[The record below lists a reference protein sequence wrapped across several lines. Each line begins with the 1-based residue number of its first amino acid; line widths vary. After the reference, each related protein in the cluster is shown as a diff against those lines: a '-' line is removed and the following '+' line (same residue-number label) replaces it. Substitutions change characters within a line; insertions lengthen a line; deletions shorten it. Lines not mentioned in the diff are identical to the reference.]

1 MLSETNISN
10 TEETKKLTVDGL
22 TKVYPVYKIRIS
34 ELYYN
39 DQNDRIATWI
49 SKYKADNN
57 VSSID
62 KSDTGNYNDTIA
74 EFIKKSDEAAFKKTM
89 NNIKA
94 IGQQEPIII
103 LNDGR
108 IIDGNRRF
116 TCIRELSK
124 DDEKFNYIEGVLI
137 DKDIE
142 ESKKEIKLLELYL
155 QHGREERVGYSPID
169 RLVGVYNDIIENE
182 LITIKE
188 YARNTEQTETEVKK
202 LVNRAVLMV
211 EFLEF
216 INMPKHFYIAREL
229 ELDGPLNEINMV
241 LNKVRDE
248 EQREDVKNV
257 IFNIII
263 VKPGGDMTRYIRNI
277 KNLVNTR
284 HFKPFLEEQLNPA
297 EKVQE
302 KIEEIG
308 EPINLKFL
316 NEEIRGDSELIE
328 EISNSYDKHQERIK
342 KTETK
347 SAPKK
352 QLEKAIEAIQNID
365 KMILIS
371 LDDEKIEEFLETLN
385 QLEEEVQAVKDEVA
399 KDD

>member
-1 MLSETNISN
+1 MINKANIN
-10 TEETKKLTVDGL
+10 KTEETKKLTIDGL
-22 TKVYPVYKIRIS
+22 TEIHPVYKIRIR

-39 DQNDRIATWI
+39 DQYDRIATWI

-62 KSDTGNYNDTIA
+62 NSETESYNDLIS
-74 EFIKKSDEAAFKKTM
+74 EFIKKSDENAFKRTM

-94 IGQQEPIII
+94 IGKQEPIII

-108 IIDGNRRF
+108 VIDGNRRF
-116 TCIRELSK
+116 TCIRELANH
-124 DDEKFNYIEGVLI
+124 DEKFNYIEGVLI

-142 ESKKEIKLLELYL
+142 ERKKEIKLLELYL
-155 QHGREERVGYSPID
+155 QHGREERVGYNPID
-169 RLVGVYNDIIENE
+169 RLVGIYNDIIENE

-202 LVNRAVLMV
+202 LVSRAVLMV

-229 ELDGPLNEINMV
+229 DLDGPLSEINMV
-241 LNKVRDE
+241 LNKVKDE
-248 EQREDVKNV
+248 EQKEDLKNV
-257 IFNIII
+257 IFNFIM

-277 KNLVNTR
+277 KQLIITR
-284 HFKPFLEEQLNPA
+284 QFEPFLEEQLNYA

-302 KIEEIG
+302 KIEE
-308 EPINLKFL
+308 EDEVVDLKFL
-316 NEEIRGDSELIE
+316 NEEIRGDIELVE
-328 EISNSYDKHQERIK
+328 EISESYDKYQERIK
-342 KTETK
+342 KSETK
-347 SAPKK
+347 SEPKK
-352 QLEKAIEAIQNID
+352 QLEKADEEIQNHD

-371 LDDEKIEEFLETLN
+371 LNDEKIEEFTESLG
-385 QLEEEVQAVKDEVA
+385 QLEEEIKLIKNEVG
-399 KDD
+399 KYD

>member
-1 MLSETNISN
+1 
-10 TEETKKLTVDGL
+10 
-22 TKVYPVYKIRIS
+22 
-34 ELYYN
+34 
-39 DQNDRIATWI
+39 
-49 SKYKADNN
+49 
-57 VSSID
+57 
-62 KSDTGNYNDTIA
+62 
-74 EFIKKSDEAAFKKTM
+74 M

-108 IIDGNRRF
+108 VIDGNRRF
-116 TCIRELSK
+116 TCIRELANH
-124 DDEKFNYIEGVLI
+124 DEKFNYIEGVLI

-155 QHGREERVGYSPID
+155 QHGREERVGYNPID
-169 RLVGVYNDIIENE
+169 RLVGIYNDIIENE

-202 LVNRAVLMV
+202 LVSRAVLMV

-229 ELDGPLNEINMV
+229 DLDGPLSEINMV
-241 LNKVRDE
+241 LNKVKDE
-248 EQREDVKNV
+248 EQKEDLKNV
-257 IFNIII
+257 IFNFIM

-277 KNLVNTR
+277 KQLINTR
-284 HFKPFLEEQLNPA
+284 QFEPFLEEQLNHA

-302 KIEEIG
+302 KIEE
-308 EPINLKFL
+308 EDKVVDLKFL
-316 NEEIRGDSELIE
+316 NEEIRGDIELVE
-328 EISNSYDKHQERIK
+328 EISESYDKYQERIK
-342 KTETK
+342 KSETK

-371 LDDEKIEEFLETLN
+371 LNDEKIEEFTESLG
-385 QLEEEVQAVKDEVA
+385 QLEEEIKLIKNEVG
-399 KDD
+399 KYD

>member
-1 MLSETNISN
+1 MLKETNISK
-10 TEETKKLTVDGL
+10 TEETKKLTIDGL
-22 TKVYPVYKIRIS
+22 TKIYPVYKIRIS

-49 SKYKADNN
+49 SKYKAENN
-57 VSSID
+57 VSAID
-62 KSDTGNYNDTIA
+62 KTDTNHYNNIIA

-94 IGQQEPIII
+94 IGQQEPVII
-103 LNDGR
+103 LTDGR
-108 IIDGNRRF
+108 VIDGNRRF

-155 QHGREERVGYSPID
+155 QHGREERVGYTPID
-169 RLVGVYNDIIENE
+169 ILVGIYNDIIENE
-182 LITIKE
+182 LITVKE

-216 INMPKHFYIAREL
+216 ITMPKHFYIAREL
-229 ELDGPLNEINMV
+229 DLDGPLNEINTV
-241 LNKVRDE
+241 LNKVNDDE
-248 EQREDVKNV
+248 QKEDLKNV
-257 IFNIII
+257 IFNIIM
-263 VKPGGDMTRYIRNI
+263 VKPDGDLTRYIRNI
-277 KNLVNTR
+277 KPLINSR
-284 HFKPFLEEQLNPA
+284 QFEPFLEEQLNHA

-302 KIEEIG
+302 WIEESDKDVD
-308 EPINLKFL
+308 LKFL
-316 NEEIRGDSELIE
+316 NEEIRGNTEMVE
-328 EISNSYDKHQERIK
+328 EISESYDKYQERIK
-342 KTETK
+342 KSETK

-352 QLEKAIEAIQNID
+352 QVEKAIEAIQNID

-371 LDDEKIEEFLETLN
+371 LEDEKTEEFLKTLN
-385 QLEEEVQAVKDEVA
+385 HLEKEVETIKDEVG

>member
-1 MLSETNISN
+1 MLSETNISK

-62 KSDTGNYNDTIA
+62 KSDIGHYNDVIA
-74 EFIKKSDEAAFKKTM
+74 EFIKKSDETAFKKTM

-94 IGQQEPIII
+94 IGQQEPIVV

-108 IIDGNRRF
+108 VIDGNRRF

-155 QHGREERVGYSPID
+155 QHGREERVGYNPID
-169 RLVGVYNDIIENE
+169 KLVGVYNDIIENE
-182 LITIKE
+182 LISIKE
-188 YARNTEQTETEVKK
+188 YARNTEQAESEVKN
-202 LVNRAVLMV
+202 LVNRAVLMA

-229 ELDGPLNEINMV
+229 ELDGPISEINMV
-241 LNKVRDE
+241 LNKVKDE
-248 EQREDVKNV
+248 EQREDLKNV
-257 IFNIII
+257 IFNFIM
-263 VKPGGDMTRYIRNI
+263 VKPGGDMTRYIRDI
-277 KNLVNTR
+277 KKLINTR
-284 HFKPFLEEQLNPA
+284 QFEPFLNEQLNHA

-302 KIEEIG
+302 KIEE
-308 EPINLKFL
+308 EDKSVDLKFL
-316 NEEIRGDSELIE
+316 NEEIRGDTDLVE
-328 EISNSYDKHQERIK
+328 EISDSYDKYQEKIK
-342 KTETK
+342 RTETK

-365 KMILIS
+365 NMILIS
-371 LDDEKIEEFLETLN
+371 LDDEKITEFLETLS
-385 QLEEEVQAVKDEVA
+385 QLEGEVKGLKDEV
-399 KDD
+399 DNHD

>member
-1 MLSETNISN
+1 MLNETNIN
-10 TEETKKLTVDGL
+10 KTEETKKLTVDGL
-22 TKVYPVYKIRIS
+22 TKVYPVYKIRIN

-57 VSSID
+57 ISSID
-62 KSDTGNYNDTIA
+62 KSDSEHYNDIIA
-74 EFIKKSDEAAFKKTM
+74 EFIKESDKAAFKKTM

-94 IGQQEPIII
+94 IGQQEPVII

-108 IIDGNRRF
+108 VIDGNRRF

-155 QHGREERVGYSPID
+155 QHGREERVGYNPID
-169 RLVGVYNDIIENE
+169 RLVGVYNDIIEDE

-229 ELDGPLNEINMV
+229 DLDGPLSEINMV
-241 LNKVRDE
+241 LNKVKDE
-248 EQREDVKNV
+248 EQKEDLKNV
-257 IFNIII
+257 IFNFIM

-277 KNLVNTR
+277 KQLVNTLQ
-284 HFKPFLEEQLNPA
+284 FEPFLEEQLNHA

-302 KIEEIG
+302 KIEE
-308 EPINLKFL
+308 EDKVVDLKFL
-316 NEEIRGDSELIE
+316 NEEIRGDTEIVE
-328 EISNSYDKHQERIK
+328 EISESYDKYQERIK

-365 KMILIS
+365 EMILIS

>member
-1 MLSETNISN
+1 MLKEKNISK
-10 TEETKKLTVDGL
+10 TEETKKLTIDGL

-49 SKYKADNN
+49 SKYKAENN
-57 VSSID
+57 VSTID
-62 KSDTGNYNDTIA
+62 KSDINHYNNIIA

-94 IGQQEPIII
+94 IGQQEPVII
-103 LNDGR
+103 LTDGR
-108 IIDGNRRF
+108 VIDGNRRF

-124 DDEKFNYIEGVLI
+124 EDEKFNYIEGVLI
-137 DKDIE
+137 NKDIE

-155 QHGREERVGYSPID
+155 QHGREERVGYTPID

-182 LITIKE
+182 MITIKE
-188 YARNTEQTETEVKK
+188 YARNTEQTESEVKK

-216 INMPKHFYIAREL
+216 IYMPKHFYIAREL
-229 ELDGPLNEINMV
+229 DLDGPLNEINMV
-241 LNKVRDE
+241 LNKVSDDE
-248 EQREDVKNV
+248 QKEDLKNV
-257 IFNIII
+257 IFNIIM
-263 VKPGGDMTRYIRNI
+263 VKPDGDLTRYIRNI
-277 KNLVNTR
+277 KPLINSR
-284 HFKPFLEEQLNPA
+284 QFEPFLEEQLNHA

-302 KIEEIG
+302 KVEE
-308 EPINLKFL
+308 EDKVVDLKFL
-316 NEEIRGDSELIE
+316 NEEIRGDREIVE
-328 EISNSYDKHQERIK
+328 EISASYDKYQERIK

-352 QLEKAIEAIQNID
+352 QVEKAIEAIQNID
-365 KMILIS
+365 EMILIS
-371 LDDEKIEEFLETLN
+371 LEDEKIEEFLEALN
-385 QLEEEVQAVKDEVA
+385 HLEKEVEAIKDEVG

>member
-1 MLSETNISN
+1 MLKETNISK
-10 TEETKKLTVDGL
+10 TEETKKLTIDGL
-22 TKVYPVYKIRIS
+22 TKIYPVYKIRIS

-49 SKYKADNN
+49 SKYKAENN
-57 VSSID
+57 VSTID
-62 KSDTGNYNDTIA
+62 KSDINHYNNIIA

-94 IGQQEPIII
+94 IGQQEPVII
-103 LNDGR
+103 LTDGR
-108 IIDGNRRF
+108 VIDGNRRF

-155 QHGREERVGYSPID
+155 QHGREERVGYTPID
-169 RLVGVYNDIIENE
+169 RLVGIYNDIIENE
-182 LITIKE
+182 LITVKE

-216 INMPKHFYIAREL
+216 ITMPKHFYIAREL
-229 ELDGPLNEINMV
+229 DLDGPLNEINTV
-241 LNKVRDE
+241 LNKVNDDE
-248 EQREDVKNV
+248 QKEDLKNV
-257 IFNIII
+257 IFNIIM
-263 VKPGGDMTRYIRNI
+263 VKPDGDLTRYIRNI
-277 KNLVNTR
+277 KPLINSR
-284 HFKPFLEEQLNPA
+284 QFEPFLEEQLNHA

-302 KIEEIG
+302 WIEESDKDVD
-308 EPINLKFL
+308 LKFL
-316 NEEIRGDSELIE
+316 NEEIRGNTEMVE
-328 EISNSYDKHQERIK
+328 EISESYDKYQERIK
-342 KTETK
+342 KSETK

-352 QLEKAIEAIQNID
+352 QVEKAIEAIQNID

-371 LDDEKIEEFLETLN
+371 LEDEKTEEFLKTLN
-385 QLEEEVQAVKDEVA
+385 HLEKEVETIKDEVG

>member
-1 MLSETNISN
+1 MLNKKNISETK
-10 TEETKKLTVDGL
+10 ETKKLTVDGL
-22 TKVYPVYKIRIS
+22 TEVYPVYKIRIS

-49 SKYKADNN
+49 SKYKAENK

-62 KSDTGNYNDTIA
+62 KNNTEQYNDIIA

-89 NNIKA
+89 NNIEA

-108 IIDGNRRF
+108 VIDGNRRF

-124 DDEKFNYIEGVLI
+124 NDDKFNYIEGILI
-137 DKDIE
+137 NKDIE

-155 QHGREERVGYSPID
+155 QHGREERVGYNPID
-169 RLVGVYNDIIENE
+169 RLVGVYNDIVENE

-188 YARNTEQTETEVKK
+188 YARNTEQTEGEVKK

-216 INMPKHFYIAREL
+216 ISMPKHFYIAREL
-229 ELDGPLNEINMV
+229 GLDGPLNEINLV
-241 LNKVRDE
+241 LNKVKDE
-248 EQREDVKNV
+248 EQREDIKNI
-257 IFNIII
+257 IFNFIIA
-263 VKPGGDMTRYIRNI
+263 KPGGDMTRYIRNI

-284 HFKPFLEEQLNPA
+284 HFEPFIEEQLSHA

-302 KIEEIG
+302 KIEEN
-308 EPINLKFL
+308 EKAVDLTFL
-316 NEEIRGDSELIE
+316 NEEIRGDIELVE
-328 EISNSYDKHQERIK
+328 EISDSYDKYQERIK

-347 SAPKK
+347 SAPRK

-371 LDDEKIEEFLETLN
+371 LEHEKIEEFLETLS
-385 QLEEEVQAVKDEVA
+385 QLEEEIKVVKDEVG
-399 KDD
+399 KND